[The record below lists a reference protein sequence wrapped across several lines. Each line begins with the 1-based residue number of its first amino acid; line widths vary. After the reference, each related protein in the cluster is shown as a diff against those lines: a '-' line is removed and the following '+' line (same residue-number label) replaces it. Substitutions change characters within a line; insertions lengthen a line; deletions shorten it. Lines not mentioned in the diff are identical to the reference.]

1 MSKSDNHLRSE
12 PMKKVLIITYYFPP
26 AGGPGVQRW
35 LKFVKY
41 LPEFNIQPIVY
52 VPENPSYPIIDE
64 DLKAEIS
71 NKAIIIK
78 RSIFEPYSFA
88 SLFSKNKTKKISS
101 GIIPS
106 GKNQSFLDR
115 MLLWVR
121 GNFFIPDARV
131 FWVKPS
137 VKFLRNYIVKNEI
150 DTIITTGPPHSLHLI
165 GLKLKEQLPIHWIAD
180 FRDPWTNIGYHSE
193 LKLSTSS
200 QKKHLAMESRV
211 LQTADDILVTSNST
225 RLEFLTK
232 TAKPIHVITNGYDL
246 EQVPKQ
252 SLDESFSLSH
262 IGSLLSERNPVILW
276 QCLSELAKEIPDF
289 SAHLEIKLIGTVSDD
304 VVETIKSYELGN
316 YLKMLGYVSHQE
328 ALIQQRKSQLLLL
341 IEINSKNTISIIPG
355 KLFEY
360 MASGRPIVAIGPLGS
375 DFSEIIKQTNTGLFF
390 DYSEKDALK
399 KSILSSYHCYLENKL
414 LVNAVGLESYS
425 RRFLTKRLSEVILKS
440 IQ

>member
-1 MSKSDNHLRSE
+1 
-12 PMKKVLIITYYFPP
+12 
-26 AGGPGVQRW
+26 
-35 LKFVKY
+35 
-41 LPEFNIQPIVY
+41 
-52 VPENPSYPIIDE
+52 
-64 DLKAEIS
+64 
-71 NKAIIIK
+71 
-78 RSIFEPYSFA
+78 
-88 SLFSKNKTKKISS
+88 
-101 GIIPS
+101 
-106 GKNQSFLDR
+106 
-115 MLLWVR
+115 
-121 GNFFIPDARV
+121 
-131 FWVKPS
+131 
-137 VKFLRNYIVKNEI
+137 
-150 DTIITTGPPHSLHLI
+150 
-165 GLKLKEQLPIHWIAD
+165 
-180 FRDPWTNIGYHSE
+180 
-193 LKLSTSS
+193 
-200 QKKHLAMESRV
+200 
-211 LQTADDILVTSNST
+211 
-225 RLEFLTK
+225 
-232 TAKPIHVITNGYDL
+232 VITNGYDL

-304 VVETIKSYELGN
+304 VVETIKIYELGN